1 MDLTEQMA
9 LIMNG
14 LEGVPFQED
23 LDREKLGKRTKFD
36 VDKKRLKCF
45 IFDPNHRPTTAK
57 VFGVRGNWV

>member
-1 MDLTEQMA
+1 
-9 LIMNG
+9 MNG

-45 IFDPNHRPTTAK
+45 IFDPNHRPITAK